1 MKTVI
6 PNTRN
11 QRHNVRLS
19 NDIIPVSLVDVRK
32 IIVIDQSES
41 SLGIVTELPSGEYGV
56 IDLYMCNNL
65 WASAVSRSIVEVI
78 DMFHHS
84 GNHIYQFDDRREFI
98 KWMAT
103 RENVTL

>member
-11 QRHNVRLS
+11 QRLVRLS

-32 IIVIDQSES
+32 IIVIDQGRS
-41 SLGIVTELPSGEYGV
+41 SLGIVTKLPSGKYGV

-78 DMFHHS
+78 DMFHHP

-103 RENVTL
+103 RENVAL